1 MEKRKKTLAVI
12 LSMFLLVVVSGNS
25 FATKSSKSKIG
36 KPKTVK
42 VKSYNHKD
50 GTSVKSHYRSK

>member
-1 MEKRKKTLAVI
+1 MKKTLAVI
-12 LSMFLLVVVSGNS
+12 LSMFLLVVTSGNS
-25 FATKSSKSKIG
+25 FAAKSSKSRIG

-42 VKSYNHKD
+42 VKSYNRKS